1 MLILNVPVLLLFAA
15 VPAHGAAVPPLDRQF
30 NQTVRPYVA
39 KYCIGC
45 HSGPSSAAQLDLKS
59 FTSVDQV
66 AKDYPHWAL
75 VMERIEAKTMPPKP
89 MAAPPAEAT
98 QQVVAWIQAVRAQ
111 QIKKFAGDPGLV
123 LARRLSNAEYNYTI
137 RDLTGRDMQVTKEFP
152 VDPANTAGFDNSGE
166 SLTMSPGLLNKY
178 LQASRSVADH
188 AVLEPNGIE
197 FAPFPMLVE
206 TDREKYSI
214 QRIMEFY
221 QRQPTDYADYFGA
234 AWRYRY
240 RQALGKPA
248 ATLAS
253 TAAAAKVSPKY
264 LPLVWQILNEPDALG
279 PIAKLQKMW
288 RDLPAPSAN
297 QPEAVRAKCIEMRD
311 FVVKIRSHT
320 AMQFSAPLVTGLPA
334 GSQPLLNWKL
344 RQFAMHRRDSDPNDL
359 LNAGDP
365 APAVPAIPKY
375 PGLHQEAAPRW
386 AVLSAKARAG
396 DLDLVVPAAQRERY
410 QAAFSRFAHV
420 FPDTFYVT
428 ERGRYFPDDSSD
440 KGRLLSAGYHSV
452 VGFFRDDTP
461 LVQLIL
467 DDKAQRELDRL
478 WDSFDYV
485 ARFTERTWT
494 QYYFNQSGE
503 VQGKGAES
511 GTARPPDHAITDTPV
526 IYAMRDAYEAK
537 AKADPKNDPAALT
550 AIRDHFERVNR
561 TLRELEKEKSA
572 SEPKHLDAM
581 LRFAARAYRRPLAL
595 TEREDLLAYY
605 RTLRAKNELSHEDA
619 IRQSLVGILMS
630 PDFLYRFDLLQSG
643 VAQQPL
649 LRNAALNATAVPTR
663 PLSSYAL
670 ASRLSYFL
678 WSSMPDEELM
688 RHAAAGDLQRPE
700 VLAAQTHRMLKD
712 RRVEGLATEFT
723 GNWLDSRHFE
733 THNSVDRERF
743 PAFNNDLREAMFQEP
758 VRFVADLIQ
767 HDGSVLD
774 LLFGNYTFV
783 NPALA
788 AHYGIPDVKGSTDT
802 WTRVENAG
810 QYGRGGLLPMA
821 VFLTQNSPGLRTSP
835 VKRGHWIVQKVLGET
850 IPAPPP
856 VVPEL
861 PSDEA
866 KSDLPVRQ
874 MLAQH
879 RDNPACSAC
888 HARFDSFGLAFEGY
902 GPVGGA
908 RTKDLAGRA
917 VDTAVTYPGG
927 MEAQG
932 FTGLQSFIR
941 EHRRQGFVEN
951 LSRKLLAYALNR
963 SLQLSD
969 EAVVEKMEAR
979 LSAKDN
985 RFSALIDTIV
995 TSPQFLNRRIP
1006 EAREKFSAPLIK
1018 GE

>member
-1 MLILNVPVLLLFAA
+1 MLISGVPLLLFLTA
-15 VPAHGAAVPPLDRQF
+15 VPVHGAATPSLNRQF
-30 NQTVRPYVA
+30 DQTVHPFVT
-39 KYCIGC
+39 KYCISC

-59 FTSVDQV
+59 FTSVDMV

-75 VMERIEAKTMPPKP
+75 VMDRLETKTMPPKS
-89 MAAPPAEAT
+89 MASPPAEAT
-98 QQVVAWIQAVRAQ
+98 QQVVSWIRAVQAQ

-137 RDLTGRDMQVTKEFP
+137 RDLTGRDMQITKEFP

-178 LQASRSVADH
+178 LQAARGVADH
-188 AVLEPNGIE
+188 MVLKPDGMD

-214 QRIMEFY
+214 QRIISFY
-221 QRQPTDYADYFGA
+221 QRQPTDFADYFEA

-240 RQALGKPA
+240 RQTLGKPS

-253 TAAAAKVSPKY
+253 TAAASKVSPKY
-264 LPLVWQILNEPDALG
+264 LPMVWRILGEQNAMG
-279 PIAKLQKMW
+279 PVATLQKMW
-288 RDLPAPSAN
+288 QALPTAAGN
-297 QPEAVRAKCIEMRD
+297 QPDVLRAKCIEMRD
-311 FVVKIRSHT
+311 FVVKIRTHT
-320 AMQFSAPLVTGLPA
+320 AMQFAAPKVKGLPA
-334 GSQPLLNWKL
+334 QSQPLLNWKL
-344 RQFAMHRRDSDPNDL
+344 RQFALHRRDSDPNDL
-359 LNAGDP
+359 LNEGDP
-365 APAVPAIPKY
+365 PPPVPEIPKY

-386 AVLSAKARAG
+386 AALSAKARAG
-396 DLDLVVPAAQRERY
+396 DMDLIVPAAQRARY
-410 QAAFSRFAHV
+410 QAAFARFASV

-461 LVQLIL
+461 LVELVL
-467 DDKAQRELDRL
+467 DEKGQQELARL
-478 WDSFDYV
+478 WNDFDYI
-485 ARFTERTWT
+485 AHFTERTWT

-511 GTARPPDHAITDTPV
+511 SSARPTDHAITDTPV

-537 AKADPKNDPAALT
+537 AKADPKNDPVAVT

-572 SEPKHLDAM
+572 SEPKHLEAM
-581 LRFAARAYRRPLAL
+581 LRFAIHAYRRPLTAA
-595 TEREDLLAYY
+595 EREDLLGYY
-605 RTLRAKNELSHEDA
+605 RTLRAKNELSHQDA
-619 IRQSLVGILMS
+619 IRQSLVSVLMS
-630 PDFLYRFDLLQSG
+630 PDFLYRFDLLESSTAQKPLNRT
-643 VAQQPL
+643 VAF
-649 LRNAALNATAVPTR
+649 NTGAAESR

-678 WSSMPDEELM
+678 WSSMPDDELL
-688 RHAAAGDLQRPE
+688 RHAAAGDLPRRD
-700 VLAAQTHRMLKD
+700 VLLAQTHRMLKD
-712 RRVEGLATEFT
+712 PRVQGLATEYT
-723 GNWLDSRHFE
+723 GNWLDFRHFE

-743 PAFNNDLREAMFQEP
+743 PTFNNDLREAMFQEP
-758 VRFVADLIQ
+758 VRFVEDMIQ
-767 HDGSVLD
+767 HDRSILD
-774 LLFGNYTFV
+774 LLFGKYTFV
-783 NPALA
+783 NPVLA
-788 AHYGIPDVKGSTDT
+788 EHYGIPDVKGATDS
-802 WTRVENAG
+802 WTRVNNAD

-835 VKRGHWIVQKVLGET
+835 VKRGHWVVQRVLGET

-861 PSDEA
+861 PSDES

-932 FTGLQSFIR
+932 FVGLQDFIR
-941 EHRRQGFVEN
+941 EHRQRGFLEN
-951 LSRKLLAYALNR
+951 FSRKLLAYALNR

-969 EAVVEKMEAR
+969 EAVVERMETR
-979 LSAKDN
+979 LAAKEN
-985 RFSALIDTIV
+985 RFSSLIDTIV

-1006 EAREKFSAPLIK
+1006 ESREKPGAPMLK